1 MATLTHIT
9 TPRTFR
15 RVSAEAI
22 AHFAATDAQAARF
35 AGLGHFPSNR
45 SAAPARFWD
54 SALLDRLSAP
64 LSRVRE

>member
-1 MATLTHIT
+1 MNALTNIST
-9 TPRTFR
+9 SRTFR

-35 AGLGHFPSNR
+35 ASLGHFPASR

-54 SALLDRLSAP
+54 SSLIDRLATP